1 MADHS
6 LLAFA
11 SAALFTA
18 IAAPAVAQNAAPS
31 SAAGT
36 VVVMTGAAELEL
48 PNDEALVHFYY
59 EHQDADL
66 TKAQAAVNRRVADGM
81 AALKQADPKAEIE
94 TAGYGATPV
103 YSAGSGRT
111 LVGWRVRQG
120 VALRTENLTALP
132 KTVAAAQATLALG
145 GVDFRLS
152 RAARDKAQAQLIQ
165 QAIANLNSRV
175 AAAAN
180 ALGVPPNRVRLEE
193 VNFGGREGGPM
204 PLGAPRMAAM
214 SSDAVPA
221 PSFEAGRSVE
231 RMTVTGKAR
240 LLP

>member
-1 MADHS
+1 LNPS
-6 LLAFA
+6 VLALA
-11 SAALFTA
+11 LAALIT
-18 IAAPAVAQNAAPS
+18 APAMAQNAAPAS
-31 SAAGT
+31 SAGT

-48 PNDEALVHFYY
+48 ANDEAIVHFYY

-66 TKAQAAVNRRVADGM
+66 TKAQAAVNQRVADGM
-81 AALKQADPKAEIE
+81 AALKRADPRAEIE
-94 TAGYGATPV
+94 TSGYGATPV

-120 VALRTENLTALP
+120 VTLRTENLTALP
-132 KTVAAAQATLALG
+132 KTVASAQSTLALG

-152 RAARDKAQAQLIQ
+152 RATSDKAQAQLIQ

-193 VNFGGREGGPM
+193 VNFGAREGGPM

-214 SSDAVPA
+214 ASDAVPA
-221 PSFEAGRSVE
+221 PSFEAGRSIE